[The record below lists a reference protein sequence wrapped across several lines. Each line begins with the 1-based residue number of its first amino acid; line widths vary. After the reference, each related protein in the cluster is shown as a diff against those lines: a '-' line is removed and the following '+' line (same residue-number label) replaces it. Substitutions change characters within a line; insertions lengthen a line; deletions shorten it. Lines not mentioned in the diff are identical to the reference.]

1 MSSDER
7 TEIERRARALFDESV
22 EALDA
27 ETRSRLNRARQA
39 AVAEVRR
46 ARPHAWRQWL
56 PLAAAA
62 SVALVAVLLWRAPD
76 DGITSSARNG
86 ESVPAPEVVELL
98 GAARDGDIVTEDP
111 EFYAWLEVR
120 GLPAPNGSG

>member
-1 MSSDER
+1 MSSDEG

-39 AVAEVRR
+39 AVAEARR
-46 ARPHAWRQWL
+46 ARPQAWRQWL

-62 SVALVAVLLWRAPD
+62 SVALVAIVLWRAPG
-76 DGITSSARNG
+76 DGSAPYGRNG

-98 GAARDGDIVTEDP
+98 GATEDADIVTEDP
-111 EFYAWLEVR
+111 EFYTWLAVR
-120 GLPAPNGSG
+120 GLPGPNGSG